1 MKLPIKLLER
11 VLDLPEEYR
20 SIKALRALLDDLGL
34 EVKAVDTRD
43 TTSPV
48 FTIETLANRGDHLS
62 VIGIAR
68 EISARLLLPLAVP
81 QLAIELPE
89 RAASVVVRNFTELCH
104 RYLLLELQLGESLEC
119 LRDIFTVV
127 DGNPEL
133 PEIVQ
138 VLNYVQLE
146 IGQPMH
152 AFDRDKVEGEV
163 QVATLDS
170 DEIIDALDGNSYTV
184 PSGSIVIRDRR
195 KIIAVAG
202 IIGCSN
208 SMVESST
215 RRVLIES
222 ASFDPVS
229 VRKSSRRMGLV
240 TEAVR
245 LFERGSDIDACE
257 VALRRTMSLLA
268 TSRDTHALGI
278 SRVTEASVKK
288 NVQPILLSIESLRQ
302 NFNLSRLSEVEV
314 ASRLRYLGFVNES
327 VEGKGKHKFLS
338 AYVPSWRRW
347 DVKTE
352 SDLVEEVARAIGYSR
367 IKGEMKL
374 SPVVH
379 PNISFMEAFRLA
391 VEPVLIGNGFSEVVT
406 KGFYSART
414 MEVISNLDP
423 KRGEDHLRIKNAIE
437 RAHAAMKVS
446 NAPHLGEVLATYLR
460 RGGVGGKIF
469 EISRY
474 FHNLERK
481 GRFAHEEVILS
492 FAACGRLVI
501 PPWGKEEKLDEKL
514 RIFKGVVEGVVA
526 SCGWHID
533 TRPGN
538 NPLFHPGFFAECWVA
553 NALVGS
559 FGVVHPELA
568 ALSELKTPLLF
579 AELSVEALQAVRRT
593 VSAPTIS
600 DKPIMERD
608 ITICLEAKE
617 PSSKIVNTV
626 YRLAIPFLVNVSP
639 IDEYIKPDETIRRV
653 TFRLRFQDKDRT
665 LSTAEVEQAMSLV
678 TSALGV
684 ESL

>member
-11 VLDLPEEYR
+11 VLLLPEEYR
-20 SIKALRALLDDLGL
+20 SVKALRALLDDLGL
-34 EVKAVDTRD
+34 EVKGVDTRGNS
-43 TTSPV
+43 SPI

-68 EISARLLLPLAVP
+68 EISTRLLVPLAVP
-81 QLAIELPE
+81 QLATALPE
-89 RAASVVVRNFTELCH
+89 RPTSVILRNFTELCH
-104 RYLLLELQLGESLEC
+104 RYILLELQLGEALEC
-119 LRDIFTVV
+119 LRDISIFI

-152 AFDRDKVEGEV
+152 AFDRDKVEGEI
-163 QVATLDS
+163 QVATLDA
-170 DEIIDALDGNSYTV
+170 DEKIEALDGNSYIV

-195 KIIAVAG
+195 HIIAVAG

-208 SMVESST
+208 SMVDSST

-229 VRKSSRRMGLV
+229 IRKSSRRMGLV

-257 VALRRTMSLLA
+257 VALRRTAALLA
-268 TSRDTHALGI
+268 TSRDTHALGM
-278 SRVTEASVKK
+278 SQVTETAVKK
-288 NVQPILLSIESLRQ
+288 NVQPILLSIENLRQ
-302 NFNLSRLSEVEV
+302 NFNLPRLSEVEV
-314 ASRLRYLGFVNES
+314 ASRLRYLGFVSES
-327 VEGKGKHKFLS
+327 VEGKGKHKALYV
-338 AYVPSWRRW
+338 YVPSWRKW

-352 SDLVEEVARAIGYSR
+352 SDIVEEVARAIGYSR

-374 SPVVH
+374 SPIVH
-379 PNISFMEAFRLA
+379 PDVSFVEAFRLS
-391 VEPVLIGNGFSEVVT
+391 VEPVLIGNGFFEIVT

-414 MEVISNLDP
+414 MGVIGKLDP
-423 KRGEDHLRIKNAIE
+423 KRSEGHLRVKNAIE

-460 RGGVGGKIF
+460 RGGVGGKVF
-469 EISRY
+469 EIGRY
-474 FHNLERK
+474 FHCSESS
-481 GRFAHEEVILS
+481 GRFSHEEVILS

-526 SCGWHID
+526 SFGWECE
-533 TRPGN
+533 TRSGN
-538 NPLFHPGFFAECWVA
+538 NPLFHPGFFAECWVGKTK
-553 NALVGS
+553 VGS

-568 ALSELKTPLLF
+568 ALNDLKTPLLF
-579 AELSVEALQAVRRT
+579 AELSVEALQTVRRS
-593 VSAPTIS
+593 VSAPVIS
-600 DKPIMERD
+600 DKPLMERD
-608 ITICLEAKE
+608 ITIGLKTKE
-617 PSSKIVNTV
+617 PSSRVVKII
-626 YRLAIPFLVNVSP
+626 YKLPIPFLVNVSP
-639 IDEYIKPDETIRRV
+639 IDEYIRPDETIRRV
-653 TFRLRFQDKDRT
+653 TYRLRFQDKDRT

-678 TSALGV
+678 HQALEVG
-684 ESL
+684 